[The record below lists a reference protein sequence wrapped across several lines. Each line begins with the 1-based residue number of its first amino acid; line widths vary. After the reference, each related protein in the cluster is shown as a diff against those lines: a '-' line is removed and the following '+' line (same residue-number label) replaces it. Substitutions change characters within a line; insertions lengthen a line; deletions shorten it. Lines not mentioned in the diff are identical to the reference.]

1 MTGLA
6 PEDVLLLGIALI
18 IVLNRVYT
26 STALRLNRPAYV
38 VMQVV
43 NLSAVV
49 SLFFFRLE
57 GFPGKLDRSVRV
69 FLMFF
74 VAFHM
79 VLASQSRAKALRS
92 RVLDRRD
99 VELEREEKAKRREEL
114 IEMDAAN
121 YHPGNE
127 PPG

>member
-6 PEDVLLLGIALI
+6 PEDILLLGIAVI
-18 IVLNRVYT
+18 IVLNRTYT
-26 STALRLNRPAYV
+26 STGLRLNRPAYV

-49 SLFFFRLE
+49 SLFFFRLD
-57 GFPGKLDRSVRV
+57 GFPVKLDLSVRV

-92 RVLDRRD
+92 QVLDRRD
-99 VELEREEKAKRREEL
+99 AELEREEKAKRREEL
-114 IEMDAAN
+114 IAMDAAN
-121 YHPGNE
+121 YHPGDDPAE
-127 PPG
+127 